1 MSALKF
7 SQIQDMLINL
17 ATRMNRV
24 EVATKDNS
32 AAIVDLLSRADALEK
47 EVSDIEDKEKEKEA
61 IKAGTWSAVPA
72 GESDTPIDGKIY
84 ILANDAP
91 VTPAQ
96 EGDDPEPEPE
106 PEPVGGATYT
116 LKIDEIPSYIPTKDS
131 EEPGTYKFIF
141 TPTDDFEFTPITDEW
156 PSIIVKATQEEN
168 ENALEYTLTY
178 AITDNNEKNFI
189 LTLTK
194 GTLVFGDPAAEPATE
209 TKPVSFEAIPE
220 TSIPREEVVEGK
232 KKKKQ
237 H

>member
-24 EVATKDNS
+24 EVATKDHS
-32 AAIVDLLSRADALEK
+32 SAIVDLLSRADVLEK
-47 EVSDIEDKEKEKEA
+47 EVSDIKEKEA

-96 EGDDPEPEPE
+96 EGDDPELDPQ

-116 LKIDEIPSYIPTKDS
+116 LKIDEIPSYIPTQDS
-131 EEPGTYKFIF
+131 EETPTYKFIF

-156 PSIIVKATQEEN
+156 PSIIVKATQGEN
-168 ENALEYTLTY
+168 EGALEYTLTY

-194 GTLVFGDPAAEPATE
+194 GTLVFGNPTAEPATE

-220 TSIPREEVVEGK
+220 TSIPREEVDEGK

>member
-24 EVATKDNS
+24 EVATKDHS
-32 AAIVDLLSRADALEK
+32 SAIVDLLSRADVLEK
-47 EVSDIEDKEKEKEA
+47 KVYDIEEKEA

-84 ILANDAP
+84 VLANDAP

-96 EGDDPEPEPE
+96 EGDDPEPDPQL
-106 PEPVGGATYT
+106 EPVGGATYT

-131 EEPGTYKFIF
+131 EDPGTYKFIF

-168 ENALEYTLTY
+168 EKALEYTLTY

-194 GTLVFGDPAAEPATE
+194 GTLIFGNPTAEPATE

-220 TSIPREEVVEGK
+220 TSIPREEVDEGK